1 MWSILYTILAE
12 QIQKTE
18 QAGMD
23 AIKSND
29 TDPAPPPRLRSLWSW
44 IQGKASTKGRRTKK
58 AFRKVNCAPTAMTRA
73 GARATQRTCYDRSIL
88 VKIRDAYNRTH
99 PDQSPIQTRQPA
111 ALVQALRDRLSDQCD
126 QEDCWLKLLPSAQMQ
141 YLEERIFAP
150 KHPREWLKNP
160 REWLSNYDIINVLR
174 QYEAAY
180 PDFTFL
186 GPSPIDFDKR
196 LPGKRGCVENAI
208 CTFRLANYVGPDA
221 KQTHIKK
228 IGLSFNLDEHDEA
241 GSHWVT
247 LYVDLNHGIVFY
259 FDSALNDTPP
269 EIDALVHRILDQA
282 RELGLKM
289 TYRKNRIQHQFS
301 NSECGMYSLFFLV
314 TLVTGKWDQRPMSV
328 MTALRRF
335 ETKRVPDAVVSRFR
349 NEYFNDPV

>member
-1 MWSILYTILAE
+1 
-12 QIQKTE
+12 
-18 QAGMD
+18 MD

-29 TDPAPPPRLRSLWSW
+29 TDPAPAPRLRSIWSW
-44 IQGKASTKGRRTKK
+44 IQGKATTKGRRTKK
-58 AFRKVNCAPTAMTRA
+58 ALRKVNCAPTAMTKA

-99 PDQSPIQTRQPA
+99 PDQPPILARQPA

-126 QEDCWLKLLPSAQMQ
+126 QEDCWLKLLPSDQRQ
-141 YLEERIFAP
+141 YL
-150 KHPREWLKNP
+150 
-160 REWLSNYDIINVLR
+160 EWLSNYDIINVLR

-221 KQTHIKK
+221 KQPHIKK

-247 LYVDLNHGIVFY
+247 LYVDLNHSIVFY

-289 TYRKNRIQHQFS
+289 TYRKNRVQHQFS

-314 TLVTGKWDQRPMSV
+314 TLITGKWDQRPMSV

-335 ETKRVPDAVVSRFR
+335 ETKRVTDAAVARFR
-349 NEYFNDPV
+349 NEYFNEPV